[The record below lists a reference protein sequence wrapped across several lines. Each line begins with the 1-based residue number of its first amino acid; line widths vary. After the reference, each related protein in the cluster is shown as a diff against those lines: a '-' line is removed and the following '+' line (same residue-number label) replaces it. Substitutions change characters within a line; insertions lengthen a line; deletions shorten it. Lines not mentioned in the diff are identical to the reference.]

1 MKWKAAVQGHSRTL
15 AQASFLWS
23 ERTILT
29 DVRRLAGLASVGVLA
44 MSTACGSSHH
54 ARLSMS
60 DHRVG
65 SHAYSG
71 RLYSVR
77 QVRGAFAALGL
88 QLHRGDS
95 RASDLALLVNNR
107 RLGPQHITAPPR
119 LVTVVVVTGRHAA
132 ASTASFAKRHHT
144 RVTRYAN
151 VTAFSK
157 GYVVDEVKAAI
168 SALRWGTVPN
178 HAKPGRRLVVL
189 GDSIGGIWLGESRRN
204 VERAFGPGRS
214 KQRGFVSYFGGHLLV
229 NYWFH
234 DGLYNRVQYLE
245 TRWGGYHTRS
255 GVRVGSTREEL
266 RPLYVSCVSKAECSL
281 QAGPMPD
288 ARGTIFT
295 MRHDRVVEIDVG
307 SF

>member
-1 MKWKAAVQGHSRTL
+1 M
-15 AQASFLWS
+15 
-23 ERTILT
+23 
-29 DVRRLAGLASVGVLA
+29 
-44 MSTACGSSHH
+44 
-54 ARLSMS
+54 
-60 DHRVG
+60 
-65 SHAYSG
+65 
-71 RLYSVR
+71 
-77 QVRGAFAALGL
+77 LG
-88 QLHRGDS
+88 
-95 RASDLALLVNNR
+95 
-107 RLGPQHITAPPR
+107 
-119 LVTVVVVTGRHAA
+119 
-132 ASTASFAKRHHT
+132 
-144 RVTRYAN
+144 Y
-151 VTAFSK
+151 
-157 GYVVDEVKAAI
+157 
-168 SALRWGTVPN
+168 
-178 HAKPGRRLVVL
+178 
-189 GDSIGGIWLGESRRN
+189 SIGGIWLGESRRN

-295 MRHDRVVEIDVG
+295 MRHGRVVKIDVG